1 MTTPPPGQAGDPADD
16 AALRA
21 AVAAVRA
28 GDRDAFVV
36 IVSAC
41 RRRLYALALMMMRDA
56 PAAEDVTQ
64 DTLVRA
70 WRQLDRYDE
79 SRPLYPWLAAICVRL
94 AQDALRAARRRL
106 AREGEALAAAIDHEA
121 ASADALTGVIEHDQ
135 SLRLWRALSDLP
147 SGQRTAAFLYYRQ
160 DLPVRDVAAGLGVT
174 EGTVKTLLFRAR
186 QSLRR
191 AMTDD
196 GDDQ

>member
-1 MTTPPPGQAGDPADD
+1 MIGPPPGQGRAPPDD
-16 AALRA
+16 TDLRA
-21 AVAAVRA
+21 AVCAVRA
-28 GDRDAFVV
+28 GDPDAFAV
-36 IVSAC
+36 IVAAC
-41 RRRLYALALMMMRDA
+41 QRRLYALALMMMREPA
-56 PAAEDVTQ
+56 AAEDVAQ
-64 DTLVRA
+64 DALVRA

-94 AQDALRAARRRL
+94 SQDALRAGKRRL
-106 AREGEALAAAIDHEA
+106 LREGEALAEA
-121 ASADALTGVIEHDQ
+121 DRGPSADALTGMVDEDQ
-135 SLRLWRALSDLP
+135 SVRLWRALEDLP

-196 GDDQ
+196 GVAQ